1 MAGERVLLINTN
13 RMRPVVAPLGLDYVA
28 QALEGSGFRVE
39 ILDLAFA
46 ENTEEAISGYFQKNS
61 VGAVAV
67 TLRNIDDSY
76 YASQD
81 SFLPQVKEV
90 IKSVRARTDGPIIMG
105 GVGFSLMPCEIME
118 YCGVDFGI
126 KGEGE
131 EALPLLLQHI
141 FNGEEFSGI
150 PGLVFSTPKGLQLN
164 PPRYLNLKRFSLS
177 RRGAIDNLRYFLEGG
192 MAGFESKRGCDRKC
206 VYCADPV
213 SKGRKIRLR
222 PPKDVADELEN
233 LLKQGIDHFHT
244 CDSEFNIPE
253 GHALA
258 ICQEII
264 GRGLGD
270 KIRWYAYCSP
280 VPFSEELALLMRR
293 AGCVGIDFGVDHG
306 NDGMLRRLGRDFTSR
321 DVREI
326 ANRCRRYSFSFMF
339 DLLLGGPGET
349 RETLKETVELMK
361 GLDPSRIGVSFGVR
375 LYRGT
380 ALGRQVLREGVTS
393 ANRNLRGR
401 IEGNKD
407 FLEPIFYVSAELGE
421 GAEDYVK
428 DLIGGDKR
436 FFFAAKGEIEGNY
449 NYNEN
454 STLVQAIKKGYRG
467 AFWDILRRL
476 EEGTGL

>member
-1 MAGERVLLINTN
+1 MAGEKVLLVNTN
-13 RMRPVVAPLGLDYVA
+13 RMRPLVAPLGLDYLA
-28 QALEGSGFRVE
+28 QALEGSGFPVE
-39 ILDLAFA
+39 ILDLALA
-46 ENTEEAISGYFQKNS
+46 ENPDEAISGYFEKNS
-61 VGAVAV
+61 VRAIAV

-81 SFLPQVKEV
+81 SSLPQIKEV
-90 IKSVRARTDGPIIMG
+90 IKSIKARTEAPIIMG
-105 GVGFSLMPCEIME
+105 GVGFSLMACEIMD
-118 YCGVDFGI
+118 YCDLDFGI

-131 EALPLLLQHI
+131 ETLPVLLQRI
-141 FNGEEFSGI
+141 FNREEFIGI
-150 PGLVFSTPKGLQLN
+150 PGLVLRTQKGLHFS
-164 PPRYLNLKRFSLS
+164 PPRYLNLARFSFS
-177 RRGAIDNLRYFLEGG
+177 RRGAIDNLRYFQEGG

-244 CDSEFNIPE
+244 CDSEFNLPE
-253 GHALA
+253 GHAVA
-258 ICQEII
+258 ICQEIVR
-264 GRGLGD
+264 RGLGD
-270 KIRWYAYCSP
+270 KVRWYAYCSP

-306 NDGMLRRLGRDFTSR
+306 DDRMLQRLGRDFTSR

-326 ANRCRRYSFSFMF
+326 ANRCHRYGFSFMF

-349 RETLKETVELMK
+349 RETLRETINLMK
-361 GLDPSRIGVSFGVR
+361 ELNPSRIGVSFGVR
-375 LYRGT
+375 IYRDT
-380 ALGRQVLREGVTS
+380 PLGRQVLKEGVTL

-401 IEGNKD
+401 IEGNQD
-407 FLEPIFYVSAELGE
+407 LLEPIFYTSAGLGE
-421 GAEDYVK
+421 GVEEYIKELIAE
-428 DLIGGDKR
+428 DKR
-436 FFFAAKGEIEGNY
+436 FFFAAKGDIEGNY

-476 EEGTGL
+476 EEGPAL